1 MTPPAVLERPSFD
14 SSTASPTPSPRLRT
28 TRPSGADAA
37 VVELVRAARAGDDH
51 AWERLV
57 DRFSP
62 MLRGIARSY
71 RLSPSDIEDV
81 LQNTWLRLFNHIDR
95 VREPTAIAGW
105 LATTT
110 RRECLRLL
118 QLPTRECPTADP
130 DLGDSGDSL
139 DPERELLA
147 AERRMVLGR
156 ALATLPER
164 HRKLMTLIVA
174 QPDNDYEQLSAI
186 LAMPVG
192 SIGPIR
198 ARSLARLRRHPEL
211 SGFCGGD
218 A

>member
-1 MTPPAVLERPSFD
+1 MTPPAVLERSSCD
-14 SSTASPTPSPRLRT
+14 GSTASPTSSARPPA
-28 TRPSGADAA
+28 TRRSAA
-37 VVELVRAARAGDDH
+37 ERDLVELVRAARAGDDG
-51 AWERLV
+51 AWERMY

-71 RLSPSDIEDV
+71 RLSPSDVEDAV
-81 LQNTWLRLFNHIDR
+81 QNAWLRLLHHIDR
-95 VREPTAIAGW
+95 IREPAAVAGW

-118 QLPTRECPTADP
+118 QLPMRECPTANPDP
-130 DLGDSGDSL
+130 GDCGDSL
-139 DPERELLA
+139 NPERELLA

-164 HRKLMTLIVA
+164 HRRLMTLIVA
-174 QPDNDYEQLSAI
+174 QPDKDYEQLSAI

-211 SGFCGGD
+211 SGFCASDG
-218 A
+218 

>member
-1 MTPPAVLERPSFD
+1 MPTPAAVEC
-14 SSTASPTPSPRLRT
+14 SSCDSPTPSPTSTQRLRIN
-28 TRPSGADAA
+28 RRGGADRE
-37 VVELVRAARAGDDH
+37 VVELVRAARAGDDR
-51 AWERLV
+51 AWEDLYE
-57 DRFSP
+57 RFSP

-71 RLSPSDIEDV
+71 RLSPSDVDDV
-81 LQNTWLRLFNHIDR
+81 LQSSWLRLFNHIDR

-110 RRECLRLL
+110 RHECLRLL
-118 QLPTRECPTADP
+118 QLPLRECPTADP
-130 DLGDSGDSL
+130 DLGARSESFE
-139 DPERELLA
+139 PERELLA
-147 AERRMVLGR
+147 ADRRMVLGR

-164 HRKLMTLIVA
+164 HRKLMTLLVA

-211 SGFCGGD
+211 LGFCASDG
-218 A
+218 